1 MFKVLQARLQQY
13 MNHEIPDVQDGFNK
27 GRGTKI
33 QISNMCG
40 LIKIKR
46 ELQKKKKIYFLFIV
60 YIIKLVMLSNHSSSV
75 ILFSSCPQSF
85 SASGSFPLSHFFAS
99 GGQSIWVSASISVL
113 PMNAQDWSLLGWTGW
128 IPLQSKGLSR
138 VFSNTTVQKHQFLV
152 LSFLYSPNNTSIHDY
167 WKTIESTRQTFWQTN
182 MSAF

>member
-1 MFKVLQARLQQY
+1 
-13 MNHEIPDVQDGFNK
+13 
-27 GRGTKI
+27 
-33 QISNMCG
+33 
-40 LIKIKR
+40 
-46 ELQKKKKIYFLFIV
+46 
-60 YIIKLVMLSNHSSSV
+60 MLSNHSSSV

-167 WKTIESTRQTFWQTN
+167 WKTIESTRQTFGKLICLLFNMLFRLVITFLPRSAFFN
-182 MSAF
+182 FMSAINICSDFGAPPPNK

>member
-46 ELQKKKKIYFLFIV
+46 ELQKKKKSTSYSLFIS
-60 YIIKLVMLSNHSSSV
+60 LSRWCYPTTHPLSSFSLPALNLSSIGIFSTESLLCIRWPKYLSFSFNISSSNERPGLISFRMNWLNPLAVQRTLKSLLQHHSSK
-75 ILFSSCPQSF
+75 
-85 SASGSFPLSHFFAS
+85 
-99 GGQSIWVSASISVL
+99 ASIL
-113 PMNAQDWSLLGWTGW
+113 GAQLSL
-128 IPLQSKGLSR
+128 
-138 VFSNTTVQKHQFLV
+138 
-152 LSFLYSPNNTSIHDY
+152 
-167 WKTIESTRQTFWQTN
+167 
-182 MSAF
+182 